1 MVDVR
6 PTNAKLWARAI
17 RIVREL
23 SGLDDTA
30 ARKLIEKADRRA
42 KVAVIMH
49 HLGVNVGRAKELLVE
64 HKGNLRAIV
73 GDLGVDPG
81 DGAPRG

>member
-17 RIVREL
+17 RIVRGF
-23 SGLDDTA
+23 SGLDEA
-30 ARKLIEKADRRA
+30 SARKLIEKAGRRA

-49 HLGVNVGRAKELLVE
+49 RTGATAARAAEMIVE
-64 HKGNLRAIV
+64 NKGSLRAIV
-73 GDLGVDPG
+73 GDVDFDLAENGVG
-81 DGAPRG
+81 